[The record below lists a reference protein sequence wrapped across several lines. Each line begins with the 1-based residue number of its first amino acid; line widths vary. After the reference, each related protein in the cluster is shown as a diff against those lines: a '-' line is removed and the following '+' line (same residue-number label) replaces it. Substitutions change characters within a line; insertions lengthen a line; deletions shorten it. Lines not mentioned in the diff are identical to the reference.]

1 MTALPR
7 LLLLLAVSTVL
18 ANVSA
23 LAPPPTQAT
32 RLLAHRGV
40 HQTFTTEGLTGSSCT
55 ARMIFE
61 PTHGYLENTLPS
73 IGAAFDAG
81 AAVVELDLHRTADG
95 HLVVLHDATLDCRTE
110 ATGTPEEHTLAEL
123 RGLDLG
129 YGYTADD
136 GITHPLRGTGV
147 GLMVTLPEV
156 LANFPEGSF
165 LLDLK
170 GNNVQLGEAVADVL
184 QDLPDVDRARHS
196 VTGAPRAV
204 DVVTARLPDHRV
216 IDRRKLKSCL
226 YGYLALGWSG
236 YVPAACANTWV
247 IVPINYAPYLWGF
260 PRRFEERMG
269 RVGSDVVLMGPPVGP
284 HSTGID
290 GVEQARRIPTDFGGY
305 VWTNRVEVLAEGW

>member
-1 MTALPR
+1 MERSPR
-7 LLLLLAVSTVL
+7 L
-18 ANVSA
+18 SA
-23 LAPPPTQAT
+23 
-32 RLLAHRGV
+32 RG
-40 HQTFTTEGLTGSSCT
+40 
-55 ARMIFE
+55 
-61 PTHGYLENTLPS
+61 
-73 IGAAFDAG
+73 
-81 AAVVELDLHRTADG
+81 
-95 HLVVLHDATLDCRTE
+95 RTE

-236 YVPAACANTWV
+236 YVPAACATSLSCSALMCWS
-247 IVPINYAPYLWGF
+247 IV
-260 PRRFEERMG
+260 R
-269 RVGSDVVLMGPPVGP
+269 
-284 HSTGID
+284 
-290 GVEQARRIPTDFGGY
+290 AR
-305 VWTNRVEVLAEGW
+305 L